1 MCGAPGPGLP
11 HIVLLAI
18 TLLKLQC
25 SLLIMI
31 LHNKTAI
38 LTGASRGLGSA
49 IAAALIRKGAIVY
62 GIARNINAL
71 TELQTELGNNFHP
84 VQIDITNET
93 EIAQWVK
100 DTFSETYCPDI
111 LINNAGAGS
120 FSKIDETPA
129 ATWLEMV
136 NTNLN
141 GLFYIT
147 AQVAALMKKNQE
159 SSHIINIGSILGKVG
174 RISGTAYCTTKFG
187 VQGFSEALY
196 LELRSF
202 NIKVTCLNPGSIETD
217 FFKSSGIK
225 AHENML
231 HPADIANTLVH
242 VLETPDNML
251 INELTVR
258 PLHPNAPHQ

>member
-1 MCGAPGPGLP
+1 
-11 HIVLLAI
+11 
-18 TLLKLQC
+18 
-25 SLLIMI
+25 MI
-31 LHNKTAI
+31 LHNKIAI

-49 IAAALIRKGAIVY
+49 IASALISKGVIVY

-71 TELQTELGNNFHP
+71 NTLSYELGDSFHP
-84 VQIDITNET
+84 VQADIAHEP
-93 EIAQWVK
+93 EITQWVRN
-100 DTFSETYCPDI
+100 TFSNEYCPDI
-111 LINNAGAGS
+111 LINNAGIGS

-129 ATWLEMV
+129 TTWLEMV

-147 AQVAALMKKNQE
+147 SQVATLMKHKKE

-174 RISGTAYCTTKFG
+174 RTAGAAYCTTKFG
-187 VQGFSEALY
+187 VQGFSEALFI
-196 LELRSF
+196 ELRSF

-217 FFKSSGIK
+217 FFESSGIRS
-225 AHENML
+225 HENML
-231 HPADIANTLVH
+231 HPADIANTIVH

-258 PLHPNAPHQ
+258 PLHPNAPH